1 MLTIEVFAKE
11 SLEAE
16 EIKKIVWSWFKKV
29 PSFYDKGRHAV
40 ADHEL
45 SLELLEQISS
55 RPEVIAIKGDFLVGA
70 SRGPSYEAH

>member
-1 MLTIEVFAKE
+1 MFTIEVFAKGP
-11 SLEAE
+11 LEAE
-16 EIKKIVWSWFKKV
+16 EIKKIVWSRFKKV
-29 PSFYDKGRHAV
+29 PVFYDKGRHAV

-45 SLELLEQISS
+45 SSELLEQISS